1 MKPFG
6 LLPFILLLT
15 NSFLY
20 AQNSPSVGGETAS
33 GLRLGG
39 SSGVTFKKYAK
50 SGQSAFELIT
60 SYNFDPKV
68 DNLGVTALFEKLAP
82 LSGKRL
88 NAQIGF
94 GPTWIFRDTR
104 IGISG
109 LLGFDWRLRSL
120 PVTMSVDWAPTFF
133 FINRTGFSPVN
144 GAFSARYVL
153 NSRRNSP
160 KRPRLPASSSTLN

>member
-1 MKPFG
+1 MKPFQA
-6 LLPFILLLT
+6 LATALFLLT
-15 NSFLY
+15 NTALF
-20 AQNSPSVGGETAS
+20 AQSEPPVGGETAS

-60 SYNFDPKV
+60 SYNFDPKIN
-68 DNLGVTALFEKLAP
+68 DLGVTALFEKLVP

-88 NAQIGF
+88 SAQIGF
-94 GPTWIFRDTR
+94 GPTWVFRDTR

-109 LLGFDWRLRSL
+109 LLGFDWRLRYVPITL
-120 PVTMSVDWAPTFF
+120 SVDWAPTLF

-144 GAFSARYVL
+144 GALSVRYVL
-153 NSRRNSP
+153 NSRRNIP
-160 KRPRLPASSSTLN
+160 RRPRMPASPSN